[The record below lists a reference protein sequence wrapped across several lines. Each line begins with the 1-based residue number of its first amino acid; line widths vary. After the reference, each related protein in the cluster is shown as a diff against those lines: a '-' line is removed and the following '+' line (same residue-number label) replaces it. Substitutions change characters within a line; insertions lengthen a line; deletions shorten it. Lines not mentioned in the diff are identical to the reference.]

1 MPLTAMLS
9 TPFKKLLLLVLLMAT
24 GAVLLLEF
32 LDACFKS
39 KSEVAPAKLA
49 KSEFQ
54 YHYSPPSSK
63 GSGTAE
69 ALTKIEAN
77 EQIQLK
83 MPREKAEAWLAKH
96 NRNAASLLAVSRALG
111 DTNYLFEAATNFPN
125 DPQVQLAVLSRNALP
140 EERRKWLEAF
150 KASSPSNS
158 LANYLSAADYFKN
171 GKPDDAMQE
180 LLAASGKTEFQNYA
194 MEALLNGE
202 ELWTDAGKSARETAS
217 FAMSDMA
224 EENLPQLGSYKVVA
238 QGIRDLLKQKVAAG
252 DTESAVNLAQLG
264 LDLAGKINSGD
275 SGKFLINQLVG
286 IAVEQSSLSQLN
298 QNTAYDFL
306 GAQTPVQAA
315 EELKRQKAEFSKL
328 IQDFGPA
335 QMQMIMSDSETASY
349 MQRLKIYGELE
360 AMRWL
365 IQQHPPAATPRP

>member
-1 MPLTAMLS
+1 MPGS
-9 TPFKKLLLLVLLMAT
+9 PFKKLLLMILVMAT

-32 LDACFKS
+32 LDARFKP
-39 KSEVAPAKLA
+39 KSEAMATKLA
-49 KSEFQ
+49 KSAFQ
-54 YHYSPPSSK
+54 YHYSPLRPK
-63 GSGTAE
+63 VSGNAE
-69 ALTKIEAN
+69 TSTETDAN
-77 EQIQLK
+77 ERKQLK
-83 MPREKAEAWLAKH
+83 IPGEKAEAWLAKH
-96 NRNAASLLAVSRALG
+96 TRNAASLLALFRRG
-111 DTNYLFEAATNFPN
+111 GGKNYLYEAATNFPG
-125 DPQVQLAVLSRNALP
+125 DPQVQLAVLTSDAFP
-140 EERRKWLEAF
+140 DERRKWLEAF
-150 KASSPSNS
+150 KASSPGNS

-171 GKPDDAMQE
+171 GSPDDAMQE
-180 LLAASGKTEFQNYA
+180 LLAASGKTELQNYA

-224 EENLPQLGSYKVVA
+224 EENMPQLSSYKVVA
-238 QGIRDLLKQKVAAG
+238 RGIGDLLKQKLAAG
-252 DTESAVNLAQLG
+252 HTESAVNLAQLG

>member
-1 MPLTAMLS
+1 MLS
-9 TPFKKLLLLVLLMAT
+9 SPFKKLLLLILLMAT
-24 GAVLLLEF
+24 GAALLLEF
-32 LDACFKS
+32 LNAWFKP
-39 KSEVAPAKLA
+39 KSEVASAKFA

-54 YHYSPPSSK
+54 HHYTPPCPK
-63 GSGTAE
+63 GSGTE
-69 ALTKIEAN
+69 ETSTNTETN
-77 EQIQLK
+77 ERIQLK
-83 MPREKAEAWLAKH
+83 MPREKVEAWLAKH
-96 NRNAASLLAVSRALG
+96 NRNASSLLAASRALG

-125 DPQVQLAVLSRNALP
+125 DPQVQLAVLSRDAFP

-171 GKPDDAMQE
+171 RKPDDAVQE

-194 MEALLNGE
+194 METLLNGE
-202 ELWTDAGKSARETAS
+202 ELLTDGGKSARESAI
-217 FAMSDMA
+217 FAMSGMA
-224 EENLPQLGSYKVVA
+224 EENLPQMASCKVVA

-264 LDLAGKINSGD
+264 FDLAGKINSGD

-286 IAVEQSSLSQLN
+286 MAVEQATFSQLD

-306 GAQTPVQAA
+306 GGRTPVQAV
-315 EELKRQKAEFSKL
+315 EELKRQKTEFSKL

-335 QMQMIMSDSETASY
+335 QMQMMMSDSETASY
-349 MQRLKIYGELE
+349 MQRLEIYGELE
-360 AMRWL
+360 AMKWL
-365 IQQHPPAATPRP
+365 IQQHPPAVPSQP